1 MPVTCPVALTV
12 TYGTLKVPPWE
23 GVWALASPYEPAV
36 APELACDIATEP
48 EVPDPLNGELVV
60 IPVMVPALFVN
71 AAQVPA
77 CVRAIPVLEV
87 SNVIEDPVILL
98 AAVVSLSTTTS
109 LSPVAIVA
117 VEVILP
123 SLLKLPCV

>member
-1 MPVTCPVALTV
+1 M
-12 TYGTLKVPPWE
+12 
-23 GVWALASPYEPAV
+23 
-36 APELACDIATEP
+36 
-48 EVPDPLNGELVV
+48 

-77 CVRAIPVLEV
+77 RVRAIPVLEV

-123 SLLKLPCV
+123 SLLKLPCVWLVGVIDVGKSLIFDFVRVGISAATKVLNSGTASSPELGPAKT